1 MRQDRADRFGLV
13 CDGYAEFI
21 NYRNNW
27 RYLYRG
33 NVGRLLYVLV
43 QSYIAPI
50 NIVGITDL
58 LQC

>member
-1 MRQDRADRFGLV
+1 MEINFTEFCSGFNF
-13 CDGYAEFI
+13 AEFI

-58 LQC
+58 LQCW